1 MTKQE
6 KLEQLRQAL
15 KGVALLM
22 TEAVRNVYKSEMLPI
37 IESTTEYKMKMKSD
51 VNDDWCEIT
60 FDLGDWNKEWGLD
73 FTIRLNHNKLMEI
86 THGWLTYTT
95 LEQRKYLIERDK
107 IVGKLWDKEEEIKAV
122 FINAKNARDEMFDT
136 YNALEREIWAIED
149 EIAQEERKQ
158 YLGMLTIGSKWV
170 YKWEQNSEY
179 KRPMTIVKITNKLVF
194 YTRAYSPFSTNN
206 SNRMKIT
213 DIVRNLKNGEIVKY
227 EEEQPQASE

>member
-1 MTKQE
+1 MMTKQE

-15 KGVALLM
+15 KGVKLLM

-51 VNDDWCEIT
+51 VYEDWCEIT

-73 FTIRLNHNKLMEI
+73 FTIRLNHNKLIEMS
-86 THGWLTYTT
+86 HGWLSYTT

-122 FINAKNARDEMFDT
+122 FINAKKAREEMVDT
-136 YNALEREIWAIED
+136 CSALEREIWVIED

-170 YKWEQNSEY
+170 YEYEKNSPY
-179 KRPMTIVKITNKLVF
+179 KRPLTIKKITNKLVF
-194 YTRAYSPFSTNN
+194 YDRAYSAISMDNST
-206 SNRMKIT
+206 RMKISEM
-213 DIVRNLKNGEIVKY
+213 VSELKNGRIIRF
-227 EEEQPQASE
+227 EEETKSE